1 MVLEILSFIRDISL
15 PSVVILFWAFSLF
28 GALQKIKLRDEF
40 DSVYYGKSRDI
51 KDLRYWCWINY
62 FLGVLLLF
70 LYLYKLNWM

>member
-15 PSVVILFWAFSLF
+15 PSVTILFWAFSLF
-28 GALQKIKLRDEF
+28 GAHQKIKLRDES